1 MALVTDQ
8 PSEPGKVA
16 IMPPPSTGFPPVI
29 DVIQRLVRTAD
40 AVVARGYLSLFRERN
55 ALITFLFHS
64 LFRDEAE
71 MARNLIDPIQKTTVA
86 HFRSLIR
93 YYRDHGYQFIT
104 PDQLLA
110 GLGPDGKYA
119 MLTFDDGYFNNTL
132 ALPVLAEFDVPAVFF
147 ISTDHV
153 LKNKCFWWDVLYRE
167 LSARGL
173 STRRIYRDGVGL
185 KSRRTDRIEAELTEH
200 FGPTAF
206 EPRGDVDR
214 PFTPDELRT
223 FARDPHV
230 YIGNHTADHAI
241 LTNYSPEEVRTQLIG
256 AGNAPDAH
264 GQDTEV
270 NRLSQRSAFTG
281 DSSSLRTGGS
291 EGRIHDPAGEMRLA
305 AVAPLTPVVPAWS
318 LRAAW

>member
-40 AVVARGYLSLFRERN
+40 AVVVRGYLSLFRERN

-110 GLGPDGKYA
+110 GLD
-119 MLTFDDGYFNNTL
+119 
-132 ALPVLAEFDVPAVFF
+132 
-147 ISTDHV
+147 
-153 LKNKCFWWDVLYRE
+153 
-167 LSARGL
+167 
-173 STRRIYRDGVGL
+173 
-185 KSRRTDRIEAELTEH
+185 
-200 FGPTAF
+200 PTANT
-206 EPRGDVDR
+206 RC
-214 PFTPDELRT
+214 
-223 FARDPHV
+223 
-230 YIGNHTADHAI
+230 
-241 LTNYSPEEVRTQLIG
+241 
-256 AGNAPDAH
+256 
-264 GQDTEV
+264 
-270 NRLSQRSAFTG
+270 
-281 DSSSLRTGGS
+281 
-291 EGRIHDPAGEMRLA
+291 
-305 AVAPLTPVVPAWS
+305 
-318 LRAAW
+318 